1 MKLGFLA
8 IISTIFFLG
17 CSSDTSANVRSVYM
31 LLDPSPEE
39 LKYKKKLQE
48 TFAFIIND
56 LSPGDSLAIHTPYEI
71 FSIDF
76 SKDASKAYIQ
86 KRDFRRKV
94 LAYIHNIKP
103 KIEAKFIPTL
113 EKAKAYLDKKIAYRK
128 SIIYCNTTKS
138 VPLKSQDLDGY
149 TISMLNLGNKSED
162 LSKIKTEVEMANGR
176 FLVASSINELQD
188 ALSFK

>member
-1 MKLGFLA
+1 
-8 IISTIFFLG
+8 
-17 CSSDTSANVRSVYM
+17 M

-39 LKYKKKLQE
+39 LKYKDKLQE

-56 LSPGDSLAIHTPYEI
+56 LSPGDSLTIHTPSEI

-76 SKDASKAYIQ
+76 SKDDSQAYVQ

-94 LAYIHNIKP
+94 LSYIKDIKP
-103 KIEAKFIPTL
+103 KIKAKILPTL

-128 SIIYCNTTKS
+128 SIIYCNAAKS
-138 VPLKSQDLDGY
+138 VPLKNQNLDGY
-149 TISMLNLGNKSED
+149 TISMLTLSEKQED
-162 LSKIKTEVEMANGR
+162 LTQIKTEVEMANGR
-176 FLVASSINELQD
+176 FLIARNINDLQE